1 MEHDLFLRATVVRD
15 RTVQPA
21 PPASDRLLP
30 FRIGVNIPSQM
41 EGYGND
47 TQTTLIYKDRTTG
60 QQREF
65 DLADTTWYDT
75 LRWEYVDTR
84 IVENNRKRRSEIRT
98 FPFSTPTRIM
108 RRRCWLRPAKFS

>member
-1 MEHDLFLRATVVRD
+1 MIFFFGLLSSGIGLYSLRHL
-15 RTVQPA
+15 
-21 PPASDRLLP
+21 PPIDFLP
-30 FRIGVNIPSQM
+30 FRIGVNIPSQL

-84 IVENNRKRRSEIRT
+84 IVENNRKRRSEIQD
-98 FPFSTPTRIM
+98 FSVFN
-108 RRRCWLRPAKFS
+108 ADEN